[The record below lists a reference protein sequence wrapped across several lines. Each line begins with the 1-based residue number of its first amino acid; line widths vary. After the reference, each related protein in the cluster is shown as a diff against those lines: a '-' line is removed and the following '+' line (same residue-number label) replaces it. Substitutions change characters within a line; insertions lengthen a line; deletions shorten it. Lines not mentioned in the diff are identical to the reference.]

1 MKKIKCME
9 YYFDSNKYN
18 EVDVLENMEKK
29 KLEFP
34 RKKMD
39 MTISLNKYGTYVV
52 KLQFMYNEIALIK
65 HKKVNKKIRLKHK
78 RFMDNIEKQKNIY
91 QFNNIVLLI

>member
-52 KLQFMYNEIALIK
+52 KLQFIYN
-65 HKKVNKKIRLKHK
+65 
-78 RFMDNIEKQKNIY
+78 
-91 QFNNIVLLI
+91 

>member
-52 KLQFMYNEIALIK
+52 KLQFMYNEAQK
-65 HKKVNKKIRLKHK
+65 G
-78 RFMDNIEKQKNIY
+78 KQKN
-91 QFNNIVLLI
+91 

>member
-52 KLQFMYNEIALIK
+52 
-65 HKKVNKKIRLKHK
+65 
-78 RFMDNIEKQKNIY
+78 
-91 QFNNIVLLI
+91 

>member
-65 HKKVNKKIRLKHK
+65 HKKVNKKINTKTQR
-78 RFMDNIEKQKNIY
+78 IY
-91 QFNNIVLLI
+91 RETKKYEPI

>member
-52 KLQFMYNEIALIK
+52 KLRFMYNEIALIK
-65 HKKVNKKIRLKHK
+65 HKKVNKKINTKT
-78 RFMDNIEKQKNIY
+78 QKIY
-91 QFNNIVLLI
+91 GQYRETKKYLPI

>member
-9 YYFDSNKYN
+9 YYFDSNKHN

-65 HKKVNKKIRLKHK
+65 HKKVNKKINTKT
-78 RFMDNIEKQKNIY
+78 QKIY
-91 QFNNIVLLI
+91 GQYRETKKYLPI

>member
-34 RKKMD
+34 
-39 MTISLNKYGTYVV
+39 
-52 KLQFMYNEIALIK
+52 
-65 HKKVNKKIRLKHK
+65 KIL
-78 RFMDNIEKQKNIY
+78 
-91 QFNNIVLLI
+91 

>member
-34 RKKMD
+34 RKKME

-65 HKKVNKKIRLKHK
+65 HKKVNKKINTKT
-78 RFMDNIEKQKNIY
+78 QKIY
-91 QFNNIVLLI
+91 GQYRETKKYLPI

>member
-18 EVDVLENMEKK
+18 KVDVLENMEKK

-65 HKKVNKKIRLKHK
+65 HKKVNKKINTKT
-78 RFMDNIEKQKNIY
+78 QKIY
-91 QFNNIVLLI
+91 GQYRETKKYLPI

>member
-29 KLEFP
+29 
-34 RKKMD
+34 
-39 MTISLNKYGTYVV
+39 
-52 KLQFMYNEIALIK
+52 NE
-65 HKKVNKKIRLKHK
+65 
-78 RFMDNIEKQKNIY
+78 DS
-91 QFNNIVLLI
+91 

>member
-65 HKKVNKKIRLKHK
+65 HKKVNKKINTKT
-78 RFMDNIEKQKNIY
+78 QKIY
-91 QFNNIVLLI
+91 GQYRKTKKYLPI